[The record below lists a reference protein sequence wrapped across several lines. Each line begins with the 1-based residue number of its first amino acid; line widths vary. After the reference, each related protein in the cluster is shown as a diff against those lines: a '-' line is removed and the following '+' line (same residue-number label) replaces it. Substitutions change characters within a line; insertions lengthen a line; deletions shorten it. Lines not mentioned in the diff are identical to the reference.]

1 MLELFN
7 IPFFALKYVEDV
19 FMLHQ
24 LFFYVVLGVTTVT
37 DFDACNYTLV
47 VDFGQFYGY
56 GIATID
62 E

>member
-1 MLELFN
+1 
-7 IPFFALKYVEDV
+7 
-19 FMLHQ
+19 MLHQ